1 MTTTNQWPDHIQK
14 LIDQINE
21 NGFGWREDQ
30 APLCALVA
38 EIDKM
43 LPADWPET
51 WREQMVSIY
60 LKKLARDHGWKR
72 FWQTW
77 PWADFLLDFVVKT
90 VVK

>member
-1 MTTTNQWPDHIQK
+1 MTTTK
-14 LIDQINE
+14 LPENMQTLVDEINV

-38 EIDKM
+38 EIDKT
-43 LPADWPET
+43 LPVDWPEE
-51 WREQMVSIY
+51 WREQLVAVYI
-60 LKKLARDHGWKR
+60 KKLARDNNWKR
-72 FWQTW
+72 WWQTW